1 MAARIRCQAGLFGSC
16 VLKHYV
22 YLVRCA
28 DDSLYTG
35 YSTDVMRRVRFHNTG
50 KGAKYTRSRLPVE
63 LVAHWEYPDKGTALS
78 AEYRLRHMPRARK
91 LRQAQLLAPP

>member
-1 MAARIRCQAGLFGSC
+1 M
-16 VLKHYV
+16 KHFV

-28 DDSLYTG
+28 DESLYAG
-35 YSTDVMRRVRFHNTG
+35 YSTDVSRRVQVHNTG

-63 LVAHWEYPDKGTALS
+63 LVAHWEYPDKGAALS

-91 LRQAQLLAPP
+91 LLQAQLPDPP